1 MFFTKSILF
10 WAKKNRFRFFE
21 VFSELRRSYEL
32 RFGQRASLIKC
43 YLNFEKSYVDFQYF
57 GLSLPKTM
65 KFGPKSIEKRA
76 KLARIL
82 VDFVV

>member
-1 MFFTKSILF
+1 MFFTKYFFL
-10 WAKKNRFRFFE
+10 AKKNRFRFFE